1 MYRNEMLQ
9 NYLSTVVKDTT
20 CQKVVSFFTSHI
32 ERFVFFLY
40 FCKPIGRYLLRQANM
55 EGIN

>member
-20 CQKVVSFFTSHI
+20 CQKIVSFFTSHI
-32 ERFVFFLY
+32 ERFVY
-40 FCKPIGRYLLRQANM
+40 FCKPIGRYLLGQANM